1 LVPRMGSV
9 LTDNVVAD
17 IAGTGAGKIGTDVE
31 DGFMVAEMGFEIT
44 GTELSGFK
52 DDCGVDDNVDG
63 VDRELL
69 DDCCDWA
76 KLSWLLI
83 NCSDDE

>member
-1 LVPRMGSV
+1 
-9 LTDNVVAD
+9 
-17 IAGTGAGKIGTDVE
+17 
-31 DGFMVAEMGFEIT
+31 MVAEMGFEIT

-76 KLSWLLI
+76 RLSWLLI